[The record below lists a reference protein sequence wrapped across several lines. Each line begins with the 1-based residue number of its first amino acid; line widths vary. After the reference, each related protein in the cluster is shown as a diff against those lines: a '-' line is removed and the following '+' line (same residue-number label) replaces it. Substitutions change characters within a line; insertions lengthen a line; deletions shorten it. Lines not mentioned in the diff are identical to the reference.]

1 MQHTEKELKSI
12 EQEEPLLRADAQPSH
27 VERTRGR
34 PMSNLNVRMRGEELA
49 RLAREARK
57 VSVNPSQ
64 LARRLITEGLDRLE
78 GQEDLATRM
87 EQLEAEVSRLS
98 GAVGS

>member
-1 MQHTEKELKSI
+1 MQDTEKELKSI

-27 VERTRGR
+27 LEPAKRR
-34 PMSNLNVRMRGEELA
+34 PMSNLNIRMQGEELA
-49 RLAREARK
+49 RLAKEAHK
-57 VSVNPSQ
+57 VSINPTQ

-98 GAVGS
+98 AAVGS